1 MLLTYLV
8 PITTMTL
15 KKTILR
21 TSALVIAACLIIAV
35 TSFGLFTAAEKTHG
49 VDDRAIPVRIAKAER
64 RNAPNYVNAIG
75 TVQALNTV
83 VVRARIDGELSLVR
97 FQEGKYVKHGD
108 ILVELDR
115 RPFEV
120 QVRAAVA
127 QKEKDK
133 AQLENT
139 QLDLERY
146 ESLLKQDSIAMQT
159 VDATRALLD
168 QARATVSA
176 DQAQIDL
183 AQLQLDYATIRSPI
197 DGRLGARLVD
207 VGNLVHANDP
217 NGLVIVS
224 QIQPVF
230 VTFSLPQSSLPVL
243 LQQQNHRPLRV
254 IALNQDGS
262 EELDDGILSLIE
274 SQIDSSTGTIRCKA
288 TFKNAKE
295 KLWPGAFV
303 TVRIV
308 LSDLPNVVVV
318 PTEAIQAGAQ
328 QPFVY
333 VIGPKNLAEV
343 RKVEVGQVSGTQTVI
358 SAGLGEDER
367 VVVEGQFQLGD
378 GVRVEVKDELSTA
391 SSVGPAGTRS

>member
-1 MLLTYLV
+1 
-8 PITTMTL
+8 MTL

-21 TSALVIAACLIIAV
+21 TGALVITACLIIAA
-35 TSFGLFTAAEKTHG
+35 TSFGLFTATEKKHG

-83 VVRARIDGELSLVR
+83 VVRARVDGELNLVR
-97 FQEGKYVKHGD
+97 FQEGTYVKHGD
-108 ILVELDR
+108 ILVELDK

-127 QKEKDK
+127 QKEKDE

-146 ESLLKQDSIAMQT
+146 ESLLKQDSIAKQT

-168 QARATVSA
+168 QTRATVSA
-176 DQAQIDL
+176 DQAQIDM

-207 VGNLVHANDP
+207 AGNVVHANDP

-230 VTFSLPQSSLPVL
+230 VTFSIPQNSLALL
-243 LQQQNHRPLRV
+243 LQQQSRRDLQV
-254 IALNQDGS
+254 VALNQDGS
-262 EELDDGILSLIE
+262 QVLDDGKLSLIE
-274 SQIDSSTGTIRCKA
+274 SQIDSTTGTVRCKA
-288 TFKNAKE
+288 TFRNAKE

-308 LSDLPNVVVV
+308 LNELLNVVLV
-318 PTEAIQAGAQ
+318 PTTAIQAGAQ

-333 VIGPKNLAEV
+333 VIDLKNRAEA
-343 RKVEVGQVSGTQTVI
+343 RKVEVGPVSGSQTVI
-358 SAGLGEDER
+358 SSGLAEGER

-378 GVRVEVKDELSTA
+378 GVQVEVKNEPPTVLSGKPGDA
-391 SSVGPAGTRS
+391 RS